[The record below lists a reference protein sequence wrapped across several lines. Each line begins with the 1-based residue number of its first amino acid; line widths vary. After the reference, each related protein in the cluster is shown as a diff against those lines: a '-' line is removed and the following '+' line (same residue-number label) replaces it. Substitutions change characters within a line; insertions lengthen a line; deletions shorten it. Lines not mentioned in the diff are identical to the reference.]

1 MVQSSLRTGDIKI
14 DISSQKIGHENYW
27 VKLRSW
33 FKMIILGS
41 FKVRLLLGF
50 RKTPKPYEL
59 YNRYHQEFHAPHC
72 DRGHGQVRVVLDYP
86 AGGHNVWTTDTPPKG
101 HSVQSSNSNN
111 HNCFLKQVMTH
122 KNDSHKI
129 LHEMSI
135 KYKQL
140 FPNIV

>member
-14 DISSQKIGHENYW
+14 DISNQKMGHGIGSNDH
-27 VKLRSW
+27 
-33 FKMIILGS
+33 

-111 HNCFLKQVMTH
+111 HNCFLKQVMTY
-122 KNDSHKI
+122 KNGSHKI